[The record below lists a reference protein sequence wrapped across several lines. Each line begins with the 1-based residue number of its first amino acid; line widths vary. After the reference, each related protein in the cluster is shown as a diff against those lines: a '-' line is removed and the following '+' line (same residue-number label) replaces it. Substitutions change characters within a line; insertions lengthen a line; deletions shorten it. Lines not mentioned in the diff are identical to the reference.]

1 MLSVLVLLARVVTA
15 VAKAVL
21 ETLVTL
27 VTLVVMV
34 LLVLLVL
41 LPTWAPLVAV
51 ANRATLVAGQHG
63 SGGKVWKEADK
74 RGRCGPVLA
83 RVER

>member
-27 VTLVVMV
+27 VTLRVM
-34 LLVLLVL
+34 VLLVL
-41 LPTWAPLVAV
+41 LPTWVPLVAV
-51 ANRATLVAGQHG
+51 ANRVTLVAGQHG

>member
-34 LLVLLVL
+34 LLVLL
-41 LPTWAPLVAV
+41 PTRVPLVVV
-51 ANRATLVAGQHG
+51 AKRATLVAGQHG
-63 SGGKVWKEADK
+63 SGG
-74 RGRCGPVLA
+74 
-83 RVER
+83 

>member
-1 MLSVLVLLARVVTA
+1 MLSVLVLLARVVA
-15 VAKAVL
+15 EVAKAVL
-21 ETLVTL
+21 ATL
-27 VTLVVMV
+27 VTLVVM
-34 LLVLLVL
+34 VLLVL

-51 ANRATLVAGQHG
+51 ANRVTLVAGQHG

>member
-27 VTLVVMV
+27 VVMV
-34 LLVLLVL
+34 LLML
-41 LPTWAPLVAV
+41 LPTWVPLVAV
-51 ANRATLVAGQHG
+51 ANRVTLVAGQHG
-63 SGGKVWKEADK
+63 SGGKVWKEANK